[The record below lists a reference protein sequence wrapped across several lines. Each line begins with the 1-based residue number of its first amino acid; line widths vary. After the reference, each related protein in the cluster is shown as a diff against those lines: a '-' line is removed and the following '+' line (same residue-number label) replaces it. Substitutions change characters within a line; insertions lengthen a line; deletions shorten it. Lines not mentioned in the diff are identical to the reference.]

1 MVTKMERITI
11 LASADFKEFL
21 TAEAEQ
27 ERISVSELVQ
37 RRCKHP
43 AANEDDNEDNEA
55 ELAELV
61 ETLQKSVADAN
72 VSLNKGIENAKATL
86 RELRSN
92 AAKAQAGDAA
102 SEG

>member
-1 MVTKMERITI
+1 MVTKTERITI

-21 TAEAEQ
+21 TADAKQ

-43 AANEDDNEDNEA
+43 AANEDDEA